1 MGFLSKNG
9 LKYLLKKIT
18 HAENIRVDSNNFK
31 TVQDMAD
38 VVDTLSTSNSISDL
52 KYENKTLSLSNSE
65 GDSIGIGVNIADVM
79 KNDIPTAT
87 IIDKGLMSSEDK
99 EKLNA
104 ITLKSIIVNDCSL
117 ASSTWTFDSKTQLYF
132 KNFANE
138 NIKESSKVDITIQL
152 AYVDSVGEILPVTK
166 AYDGGVT
173 LYSREATNP
182 KIKFDMLITTEV

>member
-18 HAENIRVDSNNFK
+18 HAENIRVDSSNFK

-117 ASSTWTFDSKTQLYF
+117 ASGTWTLDSKTQLYF

>member
-1 MGFLSKNG
+1 MGFLSKEG
-9 LKYLLKKIT
+9 LKHLIKKLS
-18 HAENIRVDSNNFK
+18 HAENIKVDSKKYN
-31 TVQDMAD
+31 TVQEVVADMEKTT
-38 VVDTLSTSNSISDL
+38 VSNSISDL
-52 KYENKTLSLSNSE
+52 KYENETLTLSNSD
-65 GDSIGIGVNIADVM
+65 GGSIGIGVNLADAM

-87 IIDKGLMSSEDK
+87 IVDKGLMSSEDK
-99 EKLNA
+99 EKLND
-104 ITLKSIIVNDCSL
+104 INLKSIIVNDCSL
-117 ASSTWTFDSKTQLYF
+117 ASGTWTFDSKTQLYS
-132 KNFANE
+132 KSFANE